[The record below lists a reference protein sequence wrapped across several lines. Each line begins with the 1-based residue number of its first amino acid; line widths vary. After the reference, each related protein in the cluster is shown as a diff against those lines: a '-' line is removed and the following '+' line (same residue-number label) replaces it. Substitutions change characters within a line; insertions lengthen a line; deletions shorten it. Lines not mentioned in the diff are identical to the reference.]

1 MDKKKTVAPANGQQ
15 EQFKIKWKRVYF
27 EREAL
32 DYPLGKQIYQCL
44 KKDGQT
50 VQFLQSHNRVT
61 GIPGREPREAFF
73 EGKSSLVLGV
83 RRTLDFASCKP
94 SAHYQLPLVTG
105 CAGICEY
112 CYLNTQLGKKPYV
125 RAYVNVEEILA
136 RAAQYIEARQPEPTM
151 FEAAATSDPLV
162 VEPYTGALARAII
175 FFAGQENAWLRF
187 VTKFPLV
194 DSLLD
199 LDHRGHTRIRFS
211 VNSARVIK
219 QYEHR
224 TPHLQTRLNALG
236 KVMQAAYPVGVIIAP
251 VILEGNW
258 QADYQVLLENLQR
271 QVDYSPKVDLHF
283 EIISHRFT
291 RRARSNILEVFPG
304 TTLPMDEAEGRS
316 FKYGQ
321 FGYGK
326 FVYTK
331 EKLQQMKEFFQVEIE
346 RRFPGATID
355 YII

>member
-1 MDKKKTVAPANGQQ
+1 MAMQSLGGQK
-15 EQFKIKWKRVYF
+15 QFTLKWKRVFF

-32 DYPLGKQIYQCL
+32 DYPLGRQVYQRL
-44 KKDGQT
+44 QKDGYT

-73 EGKSSLVLGV
+73 AGKSTLVFGI
-83 RRTLDFASCKP
+83 RRTLDFVSCKP

-125 RAYVNVEEILA
+125 RAYVNVEEILN
-136 RAAQYIEARQPEPTM
+136 RAVQYIETRQPNATR
-151 FEAAATSDPLV
+151 FEASATSDPLV
-162 VEPYTGALARAII
+162 VEPYTGALARTIL
-175 FFAGQENAWLRF
+175 FFSRQDNACLRF
-187 VTKFPLV
+187 VTKFPMV

-211 VNSARVIK
+211 INSERVVN

-224 TPHLQTRLNALG
+224 TPSLQDRLHGLG
-236 KVMQAAYPVGVIIAP
+236 KVMRAGYPAGVIIAP
-251 VILEGNW
+251 VILEANW
-258 QADYQVLLENLQR
+258 QAEYRALLEDLDR
-271 QVDYSPKVDLHF
+271 QVNYSPNMDLHF

-291 RRARSNILEVFPG
+291 RRARSNILEVFPT
-304 TTLPMDEAEGRS
+304 TTLPMNEAEGRS

-331 EKLQQMKEFFQVEIE
+331 ERLQEMKDFFQEEIT
-346 RRFPGATID
+346 RRFPEAAID